1 MVRQKDMHSFS
12 SESNVTLSTSIKIF
26 NKLLYLQLTEMR
38 KSSGR
43 QMTHSVGADTVT
55 SLFFKSEQSDIIQ
68 YQENCQAFFYSLA
81 LHFLFVTH
89 FSFHT
94 DTHNTCL
101 FARAEIHFHSI
112 LFCVHP
118 KPKQILSLTL
128 T

>member
-1 MVRQKDMHSFS
+1 MHSFS

-26 NKLLYLQLTEMR
+26 NKLLHLRLTEMR

-68 YQENCQAFFYSLA
+68 YQENCQAFFIPLHCTFCSSHTSLFA
-81 LHFLFVTH
+81 H
-89 FSFHT
+89 
-94 DTHNTCL
+94 THNTCL

-112 LFCVHP
+112 PFRVHP

-128 T
+128 N